1 MAVALTPG
9 ATRDYVLQAERELP
23 PEQRSV
29 FVLRAVPL
37 SVRAQFGMLL
47 GRGAAGDDP
56 FAGSDPAE
64 LSRLYVL
71 ALRTSLV
78 GWRNFRTADGADVPF
93 QAASLDVNGQRIQGA
108 PTDATLDLL
117 DTATMAELGAAA
129 LQSMVLGRHDAL
141 G

>member
-9 ATRDYVLQAERELP
+9 ATRDYVLKAERELP

-29 FVLRAVPL
+29 FVMRAVPL

-47 GRGAAGDDP
+47 GRAAGEDP
-56 FAGSDPAE
+56 FAGADQGE

-78 GWRNFRTADGADVPF
+78 GWRNFRTADGADVLF
-93 QAASLDVNGQRIQGA
+93 QAAPLEVNGQRIQGA

-117 DTATMAELGAAA
+117 DTATMAELGAEA
-129 LQSMVLGRHDAL
+129 LQSMVLGRTDAL